1 MIRASQEEM
10 KVWENQGKNQDGE
23 NQDRLDPL
31 QKERDPPQCACF
43 PLL

>member
-1 MIRASQEEM
+1 M

-23 NQDRLDPL
+23 NQDRENQDRLDPL
-31 QKERDPPQCACF
+31 QKERDPPQCRVV